1 MARQKRITPSLTKF
15 KDDIVRA
22 CQFALDVKWE
32 NRNNKQ
38 MRRREAKR
46 KQEEEQLNWIK
57 FLNNEEWYENTQDW
71 SQASTS
77 QEGEEQEV
85 KIKTERKE
93 TSSMYKN
100 YIYRGKNWECPI
112 CSAEDHCGHYHCTQ
126 CQGIH
131 SKDRSYKMRPSRQC
145 KCLKNGGSNSEEGE
159 EAY

>member
-1 MARQKRITPSLTKF
+1 
-15 KDDIVRA
+15 
-22 CQFALDVKWE
+22 
-32 NRNNKQ
+32 

-57 FLNNEEWYENTQDW
+57 SPLNEKWHEDTQDW

-77 QEGEEQEV
+77 PEEEEL
-85 KIKTERKE
+85 KFNNIKTEE
-93 TSSMYKN
+93 ENPSTYKN

-131 SKDRSYKMRPSRQC
+131 PKDRSYKMRPSRQC
-145 KCLKNGGSNSEEGE
+145 KCLKVSGSNSGEGE